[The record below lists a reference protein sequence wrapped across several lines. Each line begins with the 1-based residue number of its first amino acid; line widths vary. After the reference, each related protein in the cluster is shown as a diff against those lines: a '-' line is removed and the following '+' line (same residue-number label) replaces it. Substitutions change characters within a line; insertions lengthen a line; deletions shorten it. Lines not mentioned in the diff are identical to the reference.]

1 MEVEVFYL
9 NISRAFDRADKN
21 MSDAGR
27 KSSLA
32 LFASDETESSL
43 DICGSTVVGL
53 VKKERLIQSKVIG
66 LLIQVPVNMA
76 VQFIDR
82 TQVSLPDKVQNTTLG
97 LETL

>member
-1 MEVEVFYL
+1 M
-9 NISRAFDRADKN
+9 
-21 MSDAGR
+21 
-27 KSSLA
+27 
-32 LFASDETESSL
+32 SDETESSL
-43 DICGSTVVGL
+43 DICGSRVVGL

-66 LLIQVPVNMA
+66 LLIQIPVNMA